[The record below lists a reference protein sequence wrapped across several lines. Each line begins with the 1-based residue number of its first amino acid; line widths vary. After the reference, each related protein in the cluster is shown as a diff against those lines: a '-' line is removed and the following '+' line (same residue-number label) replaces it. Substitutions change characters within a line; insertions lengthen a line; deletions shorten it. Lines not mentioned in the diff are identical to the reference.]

1 MAARVVTISPGGIT
15 ETQCTLQIAKWW
27 WIPLPGLQRINL
39 NRCLALGSIGKVT
52 RNKKRHRDGRESEP
66 WNQMLQVLQ
75 NGWCWVMRIAGY
87 QPPQEELA
95 PSAAAFP
102 IMRNSIC
109 HFDYDIVML

>member
-52 RNKKRHRDGRESEP
+52 RNKKTTSRWTGIGTMESNATSP
-66 WNQMLQVLQ
+66 AKWVVL
-75 NGWCWVMRIAGY
+75 GDADCRLSTTTRGVSSVGCCLSHHA
-87 QPPQEELA
+87 
-95 PSAAAFP
+95 
-102 IMRNSIC
+102 
-109 HFDYDIVML
+109 